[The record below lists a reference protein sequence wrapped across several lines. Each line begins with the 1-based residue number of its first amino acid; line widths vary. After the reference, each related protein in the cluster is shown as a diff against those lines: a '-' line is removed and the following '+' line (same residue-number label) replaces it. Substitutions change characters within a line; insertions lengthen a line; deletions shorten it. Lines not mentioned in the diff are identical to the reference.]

1 MADKRVTIQVGEGS
15 NKVSLNFLRVTEA
28 KESEEIDSDIV
39 KTFDEPV
46 PVPSSE
52 GGYKIDISALEARN
66 IDEFIALKQIIKR
79 MKTESGELSIFE
91 DIKHK
96 TGNFTDERH
105 YGGVMLSSNE
115 VTVNAEDLTARE
127 LSFSASSMKEVIND
141 TIVIE

>member
-1 MADKRVTIQVGEGS
+1 MADKRVTIQAGGE
-15 NKVSLNFLRVTEA
+15 SLNLVRVTEV

-52 GGYKIDISALEARN
+52 GGFTIDISALEARN
-66 IDEFIALKQIIKR
+66 VDGYIALKKIIKTL
-79 MKTESGELSIFE
+79 KTEPGELSVYE

-115 VTVNAEDLTARE
+115 VTVSAEDLTARD
-127 LSFSASSMKEVIND
+127 LSFSASSCQEIIND
-141 TIVIE
+141 EAVI

>member
-1 MADKRVTIQVGEGS
+1 MADKRVTIQAGGV
-15 NKVSLNFLRVTEA
+15 KLNLLRVTEV

-52 GGYKIDISALEARN
+52 GGYTIDVSALEARN
-66 IDEFIALKQIIKR
+66 VNEFIALKRIIKNL
-79 MKTESGELSIFE
+79 KTTAGELSVYE

-96 TGNFTDERH
+96 TGNFTTERH

-115 VTVNAEDLTARE
+115 VTLSAEDLTARD
-127 LSFSASSMKEVIND
+127 LSFNAGEC
-141 TIVIE
+141 IEKVNNEEI

>member
-1 MADKRVTIQVGEGS
+1 MADKRVTLQAGG
-15 NKVSLNFLRVTEA
+15 NSLNLVRVTEV

-52 GGYKIDISALEARN
+52 GGYTIDVSALEARN
-66 IDEFIALKQIIKR
+66 VNEFIILKKIIKAL
-79 MKTESGELSIFE
+79 KTESGELSVYE

-96 TGNFTDERH
+96 TGNFTTERH

-115 VTVNAEDLTARE
+115 VTISAEDLTARD
-127 LSFSASSMKEVIND
+127 LSFSASTCKEIIND
-141 TIVIE
+141 TTVI

>member
-1 MADKRVTIQVGEGS
+1 MADKRVTIQAGGV
-15 NKVSLNFLRVTEA
+15 KLNLLRVTEV

-52 GGYKIDISALEARN
+52 GGYTIDVSALEARN
-66 IDEFIALKQIIKR
+66 VNEFIALKRIIKNL
-79 MKTESGELSIFE
+79 KTTAGELSVYE

-96 TGNFTDERH
+96 TGNFTTERH

-115 VTVNAEDLTARE
+115 VTLSAEDLTARD
-127 LSFSASSMKEVIND
+127 LSFNAGEC
-141 TIVIE
+141 IEKVDNEEI

>member
-1 MADKRVTIQVGEGS
+1 MADKRVTIQAGG
-15 NKVSLNFLRVTEA
+15 VSLNLVRVTEV

-52 GGYKIDISALEARN
+52 GGYKIDVSALEARN
-66 IDEFIALKQIIKR
+66 VNEFISLKKIIKALK
-79 MKTESGELSIFE
+79 TTAGELSVYE

-96 TGNFTDERH
+96 TGNFTTERH

-115 VTVNAEDLTARE
+115 VTVNAEDLTARD
-127 LSFSASSMKEVIND
+127 LSFSASSCKEIIND
-141 TIVIE
+141 TTVI